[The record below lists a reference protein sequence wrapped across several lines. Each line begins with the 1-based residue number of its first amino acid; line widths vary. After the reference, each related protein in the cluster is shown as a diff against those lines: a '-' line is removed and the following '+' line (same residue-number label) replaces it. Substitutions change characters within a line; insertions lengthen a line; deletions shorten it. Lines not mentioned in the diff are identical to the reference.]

1 MRSHV
6 EHRNRDCGATLLT
19 KWKDVATSGNVADR
33 QSNTRTRDVSS
44 PSDRAIDAVLW
55 RWDACRPDALRTN
68 RQGHDQ
74 AEVAAAALSLAGEQ
88 ADMIYEAVRRD
99 ACLTGDDEEVRK
111 AT

>member
-6 EHRNRDCGATLLT
+6 ENRNRDCGATLLT
-19 KWKDVATSGNVADR
+19 KWKDVATSGNVADG
-33 QSNTRTRDVSS
+33 QSSTRTRNVSS

-55 RWDACRPDALRTN
+55 RWDACRPDDLRISKPG
-68 RQGHDQ
+68 RDQ
-74 AEVAAAALSLAGEQ
+74 EEVAAAALSLEGEQ

-99 ACLTGDDEEVRK
+99 ACLTGDEEEVRK